1 METIKK
7 ELNMFTLLN
16 LEYIY
21 RDYLSRFFQL
31 ILAYNIYFSLNMSKI
46 SLKMIQFITV

>member
-21 RDYLSRFFQL
+21 RERDYLSRFFQL
-31 ILAYNIYFSLNMSKI
+31 ILAYNI
-46 SLKMIQFITV
+46 